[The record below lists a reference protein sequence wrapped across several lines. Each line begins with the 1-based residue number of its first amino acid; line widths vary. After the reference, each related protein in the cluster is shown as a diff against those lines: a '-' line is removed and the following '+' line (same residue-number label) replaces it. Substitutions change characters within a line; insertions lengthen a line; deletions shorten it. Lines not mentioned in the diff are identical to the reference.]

1 MSNRCG
7 VWWNTPWHLL
17 QSQPVKI
24 YLSLS
29 LSLSCCSEPSVED
42 NRWLGEK
49 KGAFKPPMLTSV
61 KKSYVMYYVSN
72 HKHINMLTTSQLL
85 SCQVPV

>member
-1 MSNRCG
+1 MAFAA
-7 VWWNTPWHLL
+7 VPA
-17 QSQPVKI
+17 SQDLP
-24 YLSLS
+24 LSFP

-61 KKSYVMYYVSN
+61 KKSYV
-72 HKHINMLTTSQLL
+72 I
-85 SCQVPV
+85 CQHPYAYQYADHQPAFELPGACLV